1 MPKLKLQTIDLDH
14 KPIIK
19 NMPQVNLDT
28 MRSQSAALNLKIM
41 DLKSH
46 RSQAEI
52 GRPLEEAL
60 DPKGKFLSRQ
70 VVQSNVMS
78 QMSSMK
84 DLKSKLISDKHAV
97 GDLSKEEGKV
107 RL

>member
-1 MPKLKLQTIDLDH
+1 LKLQTIDFDH

-19 NMPQVNLDT
+19 NMPQVTLDT

-41 DLKSH
+41 DLKSQ

-60 DPKGKFLSRQ
+60 DPKGKFLSR
-70 VVQSNVMS
+70 
-78 QMSSMK
+78 
-84 DLKSKLISDKHAV
+84 
-97 GDLSKEEGKV
+97 
-107 RL
+107 